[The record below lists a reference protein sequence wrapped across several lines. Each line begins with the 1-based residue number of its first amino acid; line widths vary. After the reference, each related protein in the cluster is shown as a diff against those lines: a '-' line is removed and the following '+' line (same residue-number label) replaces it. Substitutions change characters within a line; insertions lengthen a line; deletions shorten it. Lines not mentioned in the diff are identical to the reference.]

1 MPSVEL
7 NEHTY
12 GQWITDGAV
21 ATANMWGFYE
31 SNQGAV
37 TADQYRALGDAIER
51 LMAVHEKLKVRV
63 VNA

>member
-12 GQWITDGAV
+12 GQWITDGAQAV
-21 ATANMWGFYE
+21 ANQWDMYV
-31 SNQGAV
+31 SNKGTV
-37 TADQYRALGDAIER
+37 TKEQYQRLGEAIER
-51 LMAVHEKLKVRV
+51 LKAAHQLMGERQ